1 MWLTTDELNF
11 VVGCPPADLNG
22 VSTAFPCNVV
32 NMAKYASMV
41 AIVGCGAGSTYRIYA
56 QYASTASLT
65 PGSTGNFC
73 IGNYRLSGLGT
84 TASTCDLL
92 GTRTALTTTGSSS
105 VCIAATTQGFACVGS
120 TPNVNAYIELK
131 ADDLPTGYPYVAICV
146 STAAQAHPCA
156 VTYVMRAKYPQNTML
171 PACT

>member
-105 VCIAATTQGFACVGS
+105 VNVSATT
-120 TPNVNAYIELK
+120 TPNINVYVELK

-146 STAAQAHPCA
+146 STAAQAHPCE
-156 VTYVMRAKYPQNTML
+156 VTYVMRPRYPQNTML
-171 PACT
+171 PSCT